1 MVNPSMG
8 VSPPPVSGC
17 DTPDRPHHISASQ
30 KCSSFRR
37 IGEMKRTIAALLV
50 AAVLGCS
57 ANEGEPVTLTK
68 MPALMA
74 AGVPPIDAAAPSK
87 IETATFAVG

>member
-1 MVNPSMG
+1 
-8 VSPPPVSGC
+8 
-17 DTPDRPHHISASQ
+17 
-30 KCSSFRR
+30 
-37 IGEMKRTIAALLV
+37 MKRTIAALLL

-68 MPALMA
+68 TPALMA
-74 AGVPPIDAAAPSK
+74 AGAPPIDAAAPSK